1 MDNFGTL
8 IGRSSARILGVTRI
22 LIAPVAAALYLALW
36 IFAELG
42 RDHLAEKIVLFSAF
56 AIVIGISVALPRIA
70 LALGV
75 VVVALQLTGV
85 LKAPDETTWPA
96 SLALVYTVFFV
107 GVVGRSRTRW
117 LALPFVVLCAAAFAW
132 MTGVPSPARPDVWA
146 SWTASGYGS
155 RRSTLLLGIGAFL
168 VGAAGW
174 VAGRLVGGI
183 VELVRRDVERA
194 SARLE
199 KADLDL
205 RLAEDR
211 ARISRDVHDSL
222 AHSLAVIVSQ
232 SQGAAA
238 LSATRPEV
246 AGGALEAVGEVARTA
261 LGDVRSLVERIQ
273 GDGDLL
279 TTTATVADVPGL
291 VETMRSLGM
300 AVDLTV
306 SGKALDLSASQQVAV
321 YRIVQESLT
330 NALKHAGPS
339 AEVAVGLDGGEA
351 GLALTVESSGR
362 VPLVEPGSR
371 GIGIEGMKER
381 ARLAGG
387 WLRAAPVGPSDTSRF
402 VVTAFVPRA
411 GRGALDA

>member
-1 MDNFGTL
+1 MDNFGTA

-22 LIAPVAAALYLALW
+22 LIAPVAASLYLTLW

-42 RDHLAEKIVLFSAF
+42 RDHLAGKIVLFSAF
-56 AIVIGISVALPRIA
+56 AVVIGISVALPRIA

-85 LKAPDETTWPA
+85 LPAPDETTWPA
-96 SLALVYTVFFV
+96 SLSLVFAVFFV
-107 GVVGRSRTRW
+107 GVVGRGRTRW
-117 LALPFVVLCAAAFAW
+117 LALGFVVLCAASFAW
-132 MTGVPSPARPDVWA
+132 MAGVPSPARPDVWA
-146 SWTASGYGS
+146 SWTASGSGA
-155 RRSTLLLGIGAFL
+155 RRSTLLLAVGAFL
-168 VGAAGW
+168 VGAVGW

-246 AGGALEAVGEVARTA
+246 AGGALEAVGEVARAA

-279 TTTATVADVPGL
+279 TTTATVADVPDL

-300 AVDLTV
+300 DVDLVV
-306 SGKALDLSASQQVAV
+306 SGRPLDLSASQQVAV

-339 AEVAVGLDGGEA
+339 AEVTVGLDGGEA
-351 GLALTVESSGR
+351 GLALTVESRGGA
-362 VPLVEPGSR
+362 PLVESGSR

-381 ARLAGG
+381 ARVAGG
-387 WLRAAPVGPSDTSRF
+387 WLRAAPVGPSGTSRF

-411 GRGALDA
+411 GRGVLDA